1 MLEVD
6 KALGYFRAK
15 VSTRIS
21 TLFCIDGKPLF
32 AKNCKVR
39 RGAFKAKNFTSRD
52 KPHSV

>member
-21 TLFCIDGKPLF
+21 TLFCIDGNPGPGCAISKPLQST
-32 AKNCKVR
+32 ASKELQSEK
-39 RGAFKAKNFTSRD
+39 KQED
-52 KPHSV
+52 L